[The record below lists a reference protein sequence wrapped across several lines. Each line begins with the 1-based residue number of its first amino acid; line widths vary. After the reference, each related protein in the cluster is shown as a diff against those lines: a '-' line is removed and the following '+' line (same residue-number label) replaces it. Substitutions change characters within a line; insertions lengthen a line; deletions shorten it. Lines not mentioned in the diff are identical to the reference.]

1 MKRHPLLIYT
11 AGATGLTA
19 NSMRKK
25 HDGNQHFLHLS
36 SEFTTI
42 LSAIYFSVGNGL
54 WPCCKIKENVIV
66 ADTLNCKCRGVFSVF
81 WIIFKTRVGTILT
94 GCLISEG
101 IFYFY
106 NWGFVPNSV
115 ICVL

>member
-1 MKRHPLLIYT
+1 MKRHPLVIYT

-19 NSMRKK
+19 NSMRK
-25 HDGNQHFLHLS
+25 NMMVINIFCTSPQNLQQYFLLFIFLS
-36 SEFTTI
+36 EMAF
-42 LSAIYFSVGNGL
+42 G
-54 WPCCKIKENVIV
+54 PKIKEIVIV

-115 ICVL
+115 IRVL